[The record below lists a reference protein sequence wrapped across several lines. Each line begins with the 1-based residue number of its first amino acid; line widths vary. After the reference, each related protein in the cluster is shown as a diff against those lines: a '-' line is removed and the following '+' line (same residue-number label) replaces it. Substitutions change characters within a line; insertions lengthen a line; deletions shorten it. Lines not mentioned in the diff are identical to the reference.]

1 MVWSIAE
8 RVNIT
13 YVPTLVQETYTISH
27 VFVLKLSKIYIFL
40 GIKAGMDIDA
50 FAPRLSF
57 FWGIGMNFYMVS
69 TLHVVFFPTIISY
82 YKYNF

>member
-13 YVPTLVQETYTISH
+13 YVPTLVQETYTIFH
-27 VFVLKLSKIYIFL
+27 VFVLKLCKIYIFS

-69 TLHVVFFPTIISY
+69 TLHVVVFFHHYFLLQI
-82 YKYNF
+82 